1 MKVSNRG
8 WNIRDI
14 AERRREA
21 RRVRELLA
29 VLEPS
34 GPCTRIVC
42 VRIRVQPSLRLR
54 LQRLSRRVKAIDGY
68 MAAHVAM
75 AGVGP

>member
-1 MKVSNRG
+1 MNRLG
-8 WNIRDI
+8 IGLHTI

-34 GPCTRIVC
+34 GPCTRIEC
-42 VRIRVQPSLRLR
+42 VLVRVQPTLRGK
-54 LQRLSRRVKAIDGY
+54 LQRLSRRVEAIDGY
-68 MAAHVAM
+68 VAAHVAM